1 MQLLAGTSHRALAE
15 GIASHLRQAL
25 GAVEISEF
33 PDGETRVC
41 LLENLRGRDVFL
53 LQSLRRPASHYLMEL
68 LMLADAARRADAAC
82 ITAVLPFF
90 AYARQNHRGQQ
101 QTALTAKLVANLLT
115 TAGIRR
121 LLTLELHTP
130 SLTGFFDLPV
140 EHLSADSLFL
150 PRLQKQKSPRRS
162 IASPDLGGAK
172 RAALWADALHCPLLL
187 LRKRR
192 REGGEPA
199 IVDALGEIEN
209 RDILLVDDMA
219 ETGSTLAAA
228 AQYLRR
234 RGAASVR
241 AAVVHSSLNNAAQQH
256 LHHSGLEALFTSNSI
271 PTDKNLLPTD
281 RNPLSA
287 DEDSLPADG
296 NSLPANGDSPPANG
310 NGGLPVTV
318 LDLAPLLGD
327 AIRRLHENR
336 PLEKHFLA

>member
-15 GIASHLRQAL
+15 KIAAHLRQAL
-25 GAVEISEF
+25 GALEISEF
-33 PDGETRVC
+33 PDGETRIQI
-41 LLENLRGRDVFL
+41 LENLRGRDVFL

-68 LMLADAARRADAAC
+68 LMLADAARRADAAR

-101 QTALTAKLVANLLT
+101 QTALTAKLVANLFT

-130 SLTGFFDLPV
+130 SITGFFDLPV
-140 EHLSADSLFL
+140 EHLSAGPLFIPL
-150 PRLQKQKSPRRS
+150 LQKYKSSRLS

-172 RAALWADALHCPLLL
+172 RAALWADALSCPLLL
-187 LRKRR
+187 LRKQR
-192 REGGEPA
+192 REKEELA

-219 ETGSTLAAA
+219 ETGSTLKAA

-234 RGAASVR
+234 RGAASVQ

-256 LHHSGLEALFTSNSI
+256 LHHSGLEALFTSNS
-271 PTDKNLLPTD
+271 LPISGAF
-281 RNPLSA
+281 PS
-287 DEDSLPADG
+287 ADG
-296 NSLPANGDSPPANG
+296 NSLPANV
-310 NGGLPVTV
+310 NGGLPTTV

-336 PLEKHFLA
+336 PLEEGSLA